1 MCSWKKL
8 SLARSSICYYLS
20 LLTRR
25 LAWLCTLGMA
35 TERAFKHDER
45 EVVLDIL
52 RRDLFALGEVIEGVE
67 GFLETIDD

>member
-1 MCSWKKL
+1 
-8 SLARSSICYYLS
+8 
-20 LLTRR
+20 
-25 LAWLCTLGMA
+25 MA